1 MAKITTAASGLASAG
16 TSLLGSLLGNALNSQ
31 PKPYNSAISLNGND
45 LASSKVKNHKITTN
59 YNMSDAEKNL
69 LNYTNENLL
78 SGLKNVNVFSD
89 DVQKNIQS
97 QVNAY
102 RDKGLKTL
110 DETYRPMLESLK
122 SDIASRFGN
131 LDNSAFI
138 DNLNSI
144 EKHRA
149 EALSDLTQNIL
160 AKQNELY
167 EQELNNRYNYLNTLS
182 NTNQQLYSN
191 ILDFLKLANSTASR

>member
-1 MAKITTAASGLASAG
+1 
-16 TSLLGSLLGNALNSQ
+16 
-31 PKPYNSAISLNGND
+31 
-45 LASSKVKNHKITTN
+45 
-59 YNMSDAEKNL
+59 MSDAEKNL
-69 LNYTNENLL
+69 LNYTNQNLL
-78 SGLKNVNVFSD
+78 SGLQNVNVFSD
-89 DVQKNIQS
+89 DVQKNIQN

-102 RDKGLKTL
+102 RNKGLKAL
-110 DETYRPMLESLK
+110 DETYKPMLDSLK

-131 LDNSAFI
+131 LDNSAFM

-149 EALSDLTQNIL
+149 EAMSDLTQDIL